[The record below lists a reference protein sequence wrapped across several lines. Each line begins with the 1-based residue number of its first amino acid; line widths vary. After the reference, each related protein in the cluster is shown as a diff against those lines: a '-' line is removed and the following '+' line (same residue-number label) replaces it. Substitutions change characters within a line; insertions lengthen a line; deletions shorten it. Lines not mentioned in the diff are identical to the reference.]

1 MDENDAIEKA
11 RRVKN
16 ASIPNASFL
25 TCFETSYPKQAGLEA
40 VSFQNWTSWLTG
52 WLVSYSWSC
61 SFSPESFGRGLS
73 RNRVR
78 ELPS

>member
-1 MDENDAIEKA
+1 MKNDAIEKA

-40 VSFQNWTSWLTG
+40 VSFQNWTS
-52 WLVSYSWSC
+52 
-61 SFSPESFGRGLS
+61 
-73 RNRVR
+73 
-78 ELPS
+78 